1 MGCKILYAFLLEKNC
16 RGDLTSYHYYGL
28 SIKGKN
34 VIMSVICFRQM
45 KKNGP
50 LGQKSLGEYKM
61 IFVFIEQFRAACH
74 LSGI

>member
-45 KKNGP
+45 KKTDHWAR
-50 LGQKSLGEYKM
+50 K
-61 IFVFIEQFRAACH
+61 V
-74 LSGI
+74 